1 MQKVGL
7 SPEESRRAIRRQ
19 ILLVFFLPL
28 AAAALHL
35 VFAYNIICNILLIL
49 GVTDRMLFACLCA
62 ATFVLCA
69 AVYYLIYRLTSRT
82 YSRLVRA

>member
-1 MQKVGL
+1 MVFSTL
-7 SPEESRRAIRRQ
+7 STELIQLEPVARPVLGI
-19 ILLVFFLPL
+19 FLPL